1 MGAGHPAGS
10 QGHLFPCP
18 CPLVIQAEWDH
29 SAPRRSPRDLHP
41 GLRLQWAPH
50 PWGTRA
56 QPPTSG
62 FTGTRCFWYTDAR
75 YLLESEEDLHERH
88 PASPSAPQRFTEEEP
103 REEDGC
109 FNAFISLGVSWPELG
124 REGAFA
130 PSAPFGPCTSHRTAE
145 LSAGTRPWSVLPSW
159 GCSRGRA
166 SLNKP
171 SPASGPIFP
180 AYTDVAATSA
190 A

>member
-10 QGHLFPCP
+10 WDHLFPCP

-29 SAPRRSPRDLHP
+29 SASRRSPCDLHP

-56 QPPTSG
+56 QPPTSR
-62 FTGTRCFWYTDAR
+62 FTGARCFWYMGAR
-75 YLLESEEDLHERH
+75 YLLQSEEDLHERH
-88 PASPSAPQRFTEEEP
+88 PASPFAPQPFTEEEP
-103 REEDGC
+103 REEDGS

-130 PSAPFGPCTSHRTAE
+130 PSAPFGPCTSQRTA
-145 LSAGTRPWSVLPSW
+145 
-159 GCSRGRA
+159 
-166 SLNKP
+166 
-171 SPASGPIFP
+171 GPF
-180 AYTDVAATSA
+180 
-190 A
+190 